1 MKHKHRSGQEQEL
14 RTGTMT
20 QILRASCLSRS
31 GGHWRKWSVVAPNGC
46 WGRMRFGNIPIE
58 GRAAAGGDQ
67 PEQSQDPESFFHVS
81 TDPGEGDGFRQGLK
95 AV

>member
-1 MKHKHRSGQEQEL
+1 
-14 RTGTMT
+14 
-20 QILRASCLSRS
+20 
-31 GGHWRKWSVVAPNGC
+31 
-46 WGRMRFGNIPIE
+46 MRFGNIPIE